1 MRKRQEYTA
10 SLAKMNRR
18 VEESA
23 AAGQGDR
30 ASGEYPSL
38 LAKMNRRVEES
49 AAAGQGE
56 RGSGEEDVVN
66 EVDDFWGRTK
76 ARAAGRG
83 VAVPKTLGKAPV
95 APMLRTRRDG
105 GDGGEASR
113 GARKEW

>member
-23 AAGQGDR
+23 A
-30 ASGEYPSL
+30 
-38 LAKMNRRVEES
+38 
-49 AAAGQGE
+49 GQGE
-56 RGSGEEDVVN
+56 RGSGEGD

-95 APMLRTRRDG
+95 APMLGTRRDG
-105 GDGGEASR
+105 GDGGEAAR